1 MLAPGPT
8 DPYRFV
14 LRGQP
19 RGLSAHAFHA
29 PWRAAADARYFLRG
43 LADRPHFAATQ
54 SCVGCIILGHLLVA
68 LTRVGHFH
76 LKHQTSTPYD
86 AGTCVPGIG
95 RRKII
100 IILASFSGFFLAYFG
115 LSGRR
120 ALAVARLGG
129 TSPLDW
135 GTRAYSNVAPTETS
149 TYGLSAFRF
158 LR

>member
-76 LKHQTSTPYD
+76 LKHQTSTSYD
-86 AGTCVPGIG
+86 AGTCVGGIG
-95 RRKII
+95 RRNKQE
-100 IILASFSGFFLAYFG
+100 ATRDSRAFFL
-115 LSGRR
+115 
-120 ALAVARLGG
+120 
-129 TSPLDW
+129 D
-135 GTRAYSNVAPTETS
+135 TEGHS
-149 TYGLSAFRF
+149 DQRYAS
-158 LR
+158 